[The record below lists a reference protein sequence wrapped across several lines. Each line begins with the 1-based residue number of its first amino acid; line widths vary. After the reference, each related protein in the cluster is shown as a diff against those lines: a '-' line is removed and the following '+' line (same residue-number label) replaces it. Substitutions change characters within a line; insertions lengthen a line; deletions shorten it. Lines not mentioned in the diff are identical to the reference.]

1 MRSSKAT
8 FVYLVEVFTFA
19 LWLSGCG
26 GSGSLTSGDGGNNP
40 PSNPT
45 VSTVNETVTPA
56 SLQAGDTAQATC
68 TVTMSDGTPNNDGC
82 TFASD
87 NAAIVSVDTASGLV
101 TAKAPGAANITAAS
115 IKDTSKTS
123 LPFAVTVAAIPVT
136 ITSVT
141 VTTTPNAIT
150 TTQTAQVT
158 ATVTGTGSFSSAV
171 TWTAT
176 GGTISGTGNTV
187 TLTPSGIGTATTTAT
202 STQTGYTTVSGSA
215 SVTVTRAA
223 PVLTSAT
230 VLGSSW
236 IFCPLSCSK
245 TIVTIVLTG
254 TGFQAGDTVNTSNYW
269 PTISLPSENIS
280 ANGTQIAFYEQF
292 GASQQP
298 GPINFS
304 VVPTDGTPASGTVT
318 FAYLK
323 GYNSASHG
331 PNGELINSS
340 GNVYLW
346 ENTNGT
352 LTNTL
357 SFPGAGLNT
366 VYETDGTNAYFISG
380 FTPYTLTGTMLPDAP
395 YNGWGVSSTSA
406 ENGTATVVQPGGNEI
421 SLYQPAVNVNPTPN
435 NIPVGTLPY
444 ASVMVTINGT
454 TYELVASVDGTPTLW
469 KLDTNG
475 TFVGSTPL
483 TGVTSL
489 SDIYAAEVLVG
500 GWPMAI
506 FHTGTAAGKV
516 AFVSAYDKS
525 LLLFDATNNALPLLK
540 TVPLPCAI
548 PSAVDAIDSTGHLVV
563 SCILTGTS
571 SGATFLDI
579 DPVAGT
585 ATPLTSTSPK
595 FPLGFL
601 ADANNLYVFYGA
613 GAPDVQPNK

>member
-1 MRSSKAT
+1 
-8 FVYLVEVFTFA
+8 
-19 LWLSGCG
+19 
-26 GSGSLTSGDGGNNP
+26 
-40 PSNPT
+40 
-45 VSTVNETVTPA
+45 
-56 SLQAGDTAQATC
+56 
-68 TVTMSDGTPNNDGC
+68 
-82 TFASD
+82 
-87 NAAIVSVDTASGLV
+87 
-101 TAKAPGAANITAAS
+101 
-115 IKDTSKTS
+115 
-123 LPFAVTVAAIPVT
+123 
-136 ITSVT
+136 
-141 VTTTPNAIT
+141 
-150 TTQTAQVT
+150 
-158 ATVTGTGSFSSAV
+158 
-171 TWTAT
+171 
-176 GGTISGTGNTV
+176 
-187 TLTPSGIGTATTTAT
+187 
-202 STQTGYTTVSGSA
+202 
-215 SVTVTRAA
+215 
-223 PVLTSAT
+223 VLTSAT

-245 TIVTIVLTG
+245 AIVTIVLTG

-269 PTISLPSENIS
+269 PTILLPSENIS

-318 FAYLK
+318 FAYVD

-331 PNGELINSS
+331 PNGELINQNFGKAYVWQNAS
-340 GNVYLW
+340 GTW
-346 ENTNGT
+346 
-352 LTNTL
+352 TNTL
-357 SFPGAGLNT
+357 SFTTSGVLNT
-366 VYETDGTNAYFISG
+366 VYETDGTNAFFINGGIEFSLDG
-380 FTPYTLTGTMLPDAP
+380 TPLS
-395 YNGWGVSSTSA
+395 GVSSNGWAELGTSA
-406 ENGTATVVQPGGNEI
+406 ENGTATLVQPGGNDI
-421 SLYQPAVNVNPTPN
+421 ALWKPVPYPQNPQEAN
-435 NIPVGTLPY
+435 RVSVGTLPY

-585 ATPLTSTSPK
+585 ATSLTSTSTK